1 MGGRWEAGR
10 SGSGFLFFSCSCI
23 VYRSKF
29 MIGYVLAGARIFSP
43 EIFTKSHH
51 DERTS
56 APSSTAVFV
65 VAMPLPGRRDDG
77 GKETRYQ
84 RRRVLLHE
92 RPALLPGGPFEECH
106 YRSAQPVSKNETQLE
121 PCCLGFVPERISLN
135 LWSLSFRTPFSPLRC
150 RHQLWIRLRGFGAQ
164 LVRL

>member
-1 MGGRWEAGR
+1 
-10 SGSGFLFFSCSCI
+10 
-23 VYRSKF
+23 

-77 GKETRYQ
+77 GKETRYSDGAFFSMNA
-84 RRRVLLHE
+84 RHYF
-92 RPALLPGGPFEECH
+92 PAG
-106 YRSAQPVSKNETQLE
+106 RSKNVTTGL
-121 PCCLGFVPERISLN
+121 PN
-135 LWSLSFRTPFSPLRC
+135 L
-150 RHQLWIRLRGFGAQ
+150 
-164 LVRL
+164 